1 MLVTAVHRTMR
12 GAVLPSACH
21 AARPSRAPFAAGA
34 PQWRCTNRRCSAR
47 PARRRGAP
55 PTAILQGLASTINT
69 IMDGRPQ
76 KANKVVKRLFELLEA
91 ANLGALVPAAAI
103 IGTGSRQAVRFA
115 LRTVPL

>member
-1 MLVTAVHRTMR
+1 MR

-21 AARPSRAPFAAGA
+21 AARPCRAPFAAGA
-34 PQWRCTNRRCSAR
+34 PQWRCTHSRCSAR
-47 PARRRGAP
+47 PARRGGAP

-91 ANLGALVPAAAI
+91 ANLGALVPTAAI
-103 IGTGSRQAVRFA
+103 TGTGSRTASRFA